1 VRSGIFLLWQ
11 PLVRSLCVQ
20 PTIGAHPSNTSSI
33 QPLLLFC
40 STSSS
45 SVHPSPNPTF
55 SPSISL
61 SIMSAA
67 VVDLR
72 IHNDKVVCA
81 QHKKE
86 VCSECHQSFFAIN
99 DLTRHLNATN
109 GQIPPPGAVLPL
121 RSQQIAK
128 MREDGNTHFRAQR
141 HEEAIV
147 AYTNAINIAFDRP
160 LWEPTGLAR
169 EELAVLLCNRAAAYI
184 ARKEWV
190 NAYVD
195 AEGAIELKRPWSK
208 GHFRLGKALFGMGR
222 YEEGI
227 EALQLGLMFDPQ
239 SAEIQKALKEAETA
253 LAAQEVAEE

>member
-1 VRSGIFLLWQ
+1 MS
-11 PLVRSLCVQ
+11 
-20 PTIGAHPSNTSSI
+20 TI
-33 QPLLLFC
+33 
-40 STSSS
+40 
-45 SVHPSPNPTF
+45 
-55 SPSISL
+55 
-61 SIMSAA
+61 
-67 VVDLR
+67 VDLR

-81 QHKKE
+81 QHKNE
-86 VCSECHQSFFAIN
+86 VCSECNQSFIEIN
-99 DLTRHLNATN
+99 DLTRHLHATN
-109 GQIPPPGAVLPL
+109 GQVPPPGAVLPL

-184 ARKEWV
+184 ARKEWI

-222 YEEGI
+222 YQEGI

-239 SAEIQKALKEAETA
+239 SAEILKALKEAEVS
-253 LAAQEVAEE
+253 LAAQEAAEE